1 MKARELRDLTLDE
14 LRVRHDEL
22 VDELATLRMK
32 LAMRQIDNPMQVKML
47 RRDLARIK
55 TVMREKQAQEQ
66 GQAA

>member
-55 TVMREKQAQEQ
+55 TVMREKRAQEQ